1 MRRASYF
8 FHQGRRWALHG
19 VGGHGVAAGAGRKR
33 VLVLDLDL
41 ESPGLSS
48 ALLPSERQPKYGIT
62 DWLIE
67 DLLDSELTPYLATT
81 W

>member
-1 MRRASYF
+1 VVSAARRLW
-8 FHQGRRWALHG
+8 QPPLGILLRTG
-19 VGGHGVAAGAGRKR
+19 KR

-48 ALLPSERQPKYGIT
+48 SLLPPDRQPMYGIT

-67 DLLDSELTPYLATT
+67 DLVDNADIVFRKHGRHQ
-81 W
+81 